1 MFKLSR
7 KTMLALEAVIDIA
20 FNARP
25 EPVQAKEITARQ
37 GVPQRYLE
45 QVMQQLVRAGVLK
58 GVRGPRGGYRLAKE
72 RRRISVGDVVRV
84 AEAIEDQQD
93 KADDGTA
100 RSELGISI
108 VTPLIKSIQ
117 DDVMAKLDAVTIED
131 LCQRAR
137 AAGVECGSG
146 SSADFTI

>member
-1 MFKLSR
+1 MLKLSR

-58 GVRGPRGGYRLAKE
+58 GVRGPRGGYRIARE
-72 RRRISVGDVVRV
+72 RRRISIGDVVRV
-84 AEAIEDQQD
+84 AEAI
-93 KADDGTA
+93 DDGEA
-100 RSELGISI
+100 ENPEPRSELGTRV
-108 VTPLIKSIQ
+108 VTPLIARLQ
-117 DDVMAKLDAVTIED
+117 DEVMKQLDAISIED
-131 LCQRAR
+131 LCSQAR
-137 AAGVECGSG
+137 AAGVDCGG
-146 SSADFTI
+146 RATADFTI

>member
-1 MFKLSR
+1 MLKLSR
-7 KTMLALEAVIDIA
+7 KTLLALEAVIDIA

-84 AEAIEDQQD
+84 AESVENQDEEDD
-93 KADDGTA
+93 ATP
-100 RSELGISI
+100 RSELGTRI
-108 VTPLIKSIQ
+108 VTPLIKSLQ
-117 DDVMAKLDAVTIED
+117 EELMARLDAITIED

-137 AAGVECGSG
+137 SVGVDCGSG
-146 SSADFTI
+146 PSADFTI

>member
-1 MFKLSR
+1 MMLRLSR
-7 KTMLALEAVIDIA
+7 KTLLALEAVIDIA

-45 QVMQQLVRAGVLK
+45 QVMQQLVRAGILK
-58 GVRGPRGGYRLAKE
+58 GVRGPRGGYRLARE

-84 AEAIEDQQD
+84 AESIEDAEEE
-93 KADDGTA
+93 KVRP
-100 RSELGISI
+100 RSDLGLRI
-108 VTPLIKSIQ
+108 VAPLIQTLQ
-117 DDVMAKLDAVTIED
+117 DDVMARLDAVTIED

-137 AAGVECGSG
+137 NQGVDAKQDV
-146 SSADFTI
+146 SADFTI